1 MEITFQTVLTPST
14 ITITLDHEVEKISVT
29 EDKLPLP
36 ENSFY
41 LFFAQKE
48 CQAIGRTIEPKKWD
62 KVILI
67 QLSWE
72 IEVPHMIALLL
83 DKAQENGLTIATDD
97 ALDRKIPT
105 NIQKKLAT
113 PSEEILTI
121 LALFGYSF
129 EKQQKTEKKKTAKA
143 RHRWSKKISEIPFT
157 VNFRKSQATLYWLN
171 RNEMLIKSGATLLTE
186 APRNKDGSVSYSAKY
201 GEKLRDD
208 FKDCISDGKT
218 TKDIIVKSVNEASLL
233 LYFGGTN
240 SWLEMVDEN
249 GKSIDEWTKVD

>member
-1 MEITFQTVLTPST
+1 MEITFQTVLTPSA

-72 IEVPHMIALLL
+72 IEAPHMISSLLE
-83 DKAQENGLTIATDD
+83 KAQASGLTIMTDET
-97 ALDRKIPT
+97 LDRKIPT

-113 PSEEILTI
+113 PNEEILTI
-121 LALFGYSF
+121 LALFGYSLG
-129 EKQQKTEKKKTAKA
+129 EKQKTKKQKTAKA
-143 RHRWSKKISEIPFT
+143 GGFPAGLCCFQIKMPSQWSISCWMICAVQPVKVFSRTWKDSFCQRTLMDFHRRAVRVPVRERQPS
-157 VNFRKSQATLYWLN
+157 
-171 RNEMLIKSGATLLTE
+171 
-186 APRNKDGSVSYSAKY
+186 SA
-201 GEKLRDD
+201 
-208 FKDCISDGKT
+208 
-218 TKDIIVKSVNEASLL
+218 
-233 LYFGGTN
+233 
-240 SWLEMVDEN
+240 
-249 GKSIDEWTKVD
+249 

>member
-1 MEITFQTVLTPST
+1 MEITFQTVLTPSA

-29 EDKLPLP
+29 EEKLPLP

-48 CQAIGRTIEPKKWD
+48 CQAIGKTIEPKKWD

-72 IEVPHMIALLL
+72 IEAPHMIASLLE
-83 DKAQENGLTIATDD
+83 KAQASGLTIMTDET
-97 ALDRKIPT
+97 LDRKIPT

-113 PSEEILTI
+113 PNEEILTI
-121 LALFGYSF
+121 FSLFGYSLG
-129 EKQQKTEKKKTAKA
+129 EQQKTEKKKPAKA

-157 VNFRKSQATLYWLN
+157 VNFRNSQATLYWLS

-186 APRNKDGSVSYSAKY
+186 APRNKDGSVGYSAKY
-201 GEKLRDD
+201 GEKYE
-208 FKDCISDGKT
+208 T
-218 TKDIIVKSVNEASLL
+218 TS
-233 LYFGGTN
+233 
-240 SWLEMVDEN
+240 
-249 GKSIDEWTKVD
+249 KSIFLMGKRPKISL

>member
-1 MEITFQTVLTPST
+1 MEITFQTVLTPSA
-14 ITITLDHEVEKISVT
+14 ITIILDHEVEKISVT

-48 CQAIGRTIEPKKWD
+48 CQAIGRTIESKKWD

-72 IEVPHMIALLL
+72 IEASYMIALLVA
-83 DKAQENGLTIATDD
+83 KAQASGLTIMTDE
-97 ALDRKIPT
+97 ALDKKIPT
-105 NIQKKLAT
+105 NIQKKLVT

-121 LALFGYSF
+121 LASFGYCI
-129 EKQQKTEKKKTAKA
+129 EEQPKTEKKKSTKA
-143 RHRWSKKISEIPFT
+143 RHRWSKKVSEIPFT
-157 VNFRKSQATLYWLN
+157 VNFRKSQATLYWLS
-171 RNEMLIKSGATLLTE
+171 RNEMLIKSGATLLSE

-208 FKDCISDGKT
+208 FNDCISNGKT
-218 TKDIIVKSVNEASLL
+218 IKDIIVKSVNEASLL

-240 SWLEMVDEN
+240 SWLEIVDKD
-249 GKSIDEWTKVD
+249 GKSIDEWTRVE

>member
-1 MEITFQTVLTPST
+1 MEITFQTVLTPSA

-29 EDKLPLP
+29 EEKLPLP

-48 CQAIGRTIEPKKWD
+48 CQAIGKTIEPKKWD

-72 IEVPHMIALLL
+72 IEAPHMIASLLE
-83 DKAQENGLTIATDD
+83 KAQ
-97 ALDRKIPT
+97 
-105 NIQKKLAT
+105 
-113 PSEEILTI
+113 
-121 LALFGYSF
+121 
-129 EKQQKTEKKKTAKA
+129 AKA
-143 RHRWSKKISEIPFT
+143 RHRWAKKISEIPFT
-157 VNFRKSQATLYWLN
+157 VNFRNSQATLYWLS

-186 APRNKDGSVSYSAKY
+186 APRNKDGSVGYSAKY

-208 FKDCISDGKT
+208 FKEYISNGKT

-240 SWLEMVDEN
+240 SWLEIVDEN
-249 GKSIDEWTKVD
+249 GKSIDEWTKVE